1 MKEKNAIINDKLGGA
16 NSLPIKYVR
25 ESLWESEN
33 PVIKF
38 LRTYLGQIIM
48 ALVTYILFKRV
59 IGGGMQMIIVPMM
72 LEKGIVGIDKVVAL
86 ACMP

>member
-33 PVIKF
+33 PVIKSDIF
-38 LRTYLGQIIM
+38 LIISGCFIFEEF
-48 ALVTYILFKRV
+48 LISCDQGIIT
-59 IGGGMQMIIVPMM
+59 GGYFRFRG
-72 LEKGIVGIDKVVAL
+72 
-86 ACMP
+86 